1 MAHQIVQVY
10 QPEVNQ
16 MQCTSSAQGAM
27 FIERYVE
34 SPRHVEIQIIADGTN
49 ATHLF
54 ERDCSV
60 QRRHQ
65 KIVEVAPSIG
75 LPESLRESL
84 YADAIR
90 ITKGAGYFCAG
101 TVEFLVDP
109 KTSAAALAPPPTSP
123 PHPSPPPPSPPPPE
137 PGPSVVAGGTTT
149 FSKSIRGTR
158 ILNKPNTAVHY
169 TGRAH
174 CAHRAHRSPR
184 QRSPRSSRSPRSP
197 PKTLRIQVE
206 HTVTEVITGVDLV
219 QSQAAA
225 AEPTATLA
233 ASPVASAPPR
243 RRRHCCPR
251 PPPPSPPP
259 PELAPVRRRRS
270 GSLRGRSCTR
280 SGCRRRTS
288 R

>member
-1 MAHQIVQVY
+1 
-10 QPEVNQ
+10 
-16 MQCTSSAQGAM
+16 M

-123 PHPSPPPPSPPPPE
+123 PHPSPPPPPPPPPE

-158 ILNKPNTAVHY
+158 ILSTSQTRLFITRAALTAP
-169 TGRAH
+169 TALTAH
-174 CAHRAHRSPR
+174 RVSAHRAHRAHR
-184 QRSPRSSRSPRSP
+184 ARP
-197 PKTLRIQVE
+197 PK
-206 HTVTEVITGVDLV
+206 
-219 QSQAAA
+219 
-225 AEPTATLA
+225 
-233 ASPVASAPPR
+233 
-243 RRRHCCPR
+243 
-251 PPPPSPPP
+251 
-259 PELAPVRRRRS
+259 RS
-270 GSLRGRSCTR
+270 GFKWSTP
-280 SGCRRRTS
+280 
-288 R
+288 